1 MKLTRAMM
9 AVGLAMMLG
18 CAALVTGPAPASA
31 VATLNLNDG
40 INPSIAERDRIGHNA
55 RIYIED
61 NVSWRR
67 AASAF
72 ADICTGV
79 ARA

>member
-1 MKLTRAMM
+1 MIQSLEVQRKDLAN
-9 AVGLAMMLG
+9 AVIRLLK
-18 CAALVTGPAPASA
+18 
-31 VATLNLNDG
+31 DR
-40 INPSIAERDRIGHNA
+40 AERDRIGHNA
-55 RIYIED
+55 RIYVED